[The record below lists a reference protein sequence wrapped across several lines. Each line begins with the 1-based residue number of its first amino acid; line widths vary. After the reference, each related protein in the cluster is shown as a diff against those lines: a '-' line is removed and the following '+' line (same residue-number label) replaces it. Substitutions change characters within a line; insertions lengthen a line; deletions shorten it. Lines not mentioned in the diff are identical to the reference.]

1 MEQTDNVWSWSEL
14 FLTHLQ
20 GLMREPQS
28 YGAVRLD
35 WPRQREWLGSWRR
48 QVDAGR
54 VQYQQGHPEALQVL
68 YDYWRTIA
76 DDVREQARFASE
88 TYRQFQRS
96 A

>member
-1 MEQTDNVWSWSEL
+1 MEQIDSVWSWSES
-14 FLTHLQ
+14 FLTSLE

-35 WPRQREWLGSWRR
+35 WPWRREWLGSWRR

-54 VQYQQGHPEALQVL
+54 EQYQQGHPEALRVL
-68 YDYWRTIA
+68 YDYWRTVA

-88 TYRQFQRS
+88 TYRQFQRR

>member
-1 MEQTDNVWSWSEL
+1 MEQIDSVWSWSES
-14 FLTHLQ
+14 FLTNLE

-35 WPRQREWLGSWRR
+35 WPRQREWLGRWRR

-54 VQYQQGHPEALQVL
+54 EEYQRGDPEALRVL
-68 YDYWRTIA
+68 YDYWRTIT

-88 TYRQFQRS
+88 TYRQFRLG